1 MTWEINVDKATA
13 EERRVILEMKFT
25 STLIWIQFF
34 KHCAVCH
41 GDFWM
46 AKKSFFFC
54 NTMYI
59 HTRPRARWQN
69 AQEVLVLLLL
79 LAAVPERLLIHSG
92 LRRTC
97 VCWWTSSSSR
107 AAIMSN
113 VGKTSLWR
121 ISIYILS
128 NNSGSVKHMPS
139 SRALIYQTHLVG
151 GHFPGKRWTGWR
163 ASKESQMR
171 ERQVNSDVWCLDRD
185 LQECSIQSQ
194 LNYPSV
200 NRFIKSIIL
209 DGCVTRAGMC
219 VGLRERS
226 RAGIPSW
233 MVEGDG
239 VEEKYWIEV
248 CRRIIMVY
256 LYLHKGKAMCE
267 FKCMLISF
275 FQLAIAVAEGLFFC
289 RGLPHTTVM
298 NIIELFII
306 QRCRKSYAGD
316 MKWKRKWLCNI
327 NHHSRRKEWKAIGVQ
342 EGVE

>member
-1 MTWEINVDKATA
+1 
-13 EERRVILEMKFT
+13 
-25 STLIWIQFF
+25 
-34 KHCAVCH
+34 
-41 GDFWM
+41 M
-46 AKKSFFFC
+46 ADIF
-54 NTMYI
+54 
-59 HTRPRARWQN
+59 R
-69 AQEVLVLLLL
+69 
-79 LAAVPERLLIHSG
+79 
-92 LRRTC
+92 
-97 VCWWTSSSSR
+97 
-107 AAIMSN
+107 
-113 VGKTSLWR
+113 
-121 ISIYILS
+121 
-128 NNSGSVKHMPS
+128 
-139 SRALIYQTHLVG
+139 
-151 GHFPGKRWTGWR
+151 GKRWTGWR

-267 FKCMLISF
+267 FKCMLIYF

-289 RGLPHTTVM
+289 RGLPHTMVM